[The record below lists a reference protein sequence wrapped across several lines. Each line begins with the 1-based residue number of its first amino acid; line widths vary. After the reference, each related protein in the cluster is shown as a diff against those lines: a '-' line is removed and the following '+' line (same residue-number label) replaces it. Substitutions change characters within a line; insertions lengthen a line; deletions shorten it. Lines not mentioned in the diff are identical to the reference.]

1 MCVCVLRSND
11 VTSYCASF
19 STLRTLFYTQ
29 VHTHT
34 NTREKRLP
42 KYFAGPRL
50 CALCLLLKENV
61 CLCVCA
67 HARHLEYPYECLCVC
82 WCAWCLC
89 VRTRIRIHTHTITST
104 HMAGTCTHRMQKYQ
118 HIHPRYLLWEKE
130 GTWKSTLTNI
140 ISAYERVSKRT
151 RMHMFCGSCM
161 QYVWPDN
168 RRLKLDVRAQ
178 GEGVDVPL

>member
-1 MCVCVLRSND
+1 MSLRIVRLSQLCAHYFTHRYTHTQTRVKNGFRNILQGLVFAHCACYSKKMCVCV
-11 VTSYCASF
+11 CA
-19 STLRTLFYTQ
+19 R
-29 VHTHT
+29 
-34 NTREKRLP
+34 
-42 KYFAGPRL
+42 
-50 CALCLLLKENV
+50 
-61 CLCVCA
+61 
-67 HARHLEYPYECLCVC
+67 ARHLEYPYECLCVC

-151 RMHMFCGSCM
+151 RMHIFCGSCM

>member
-1 MCVCVLRSND
+1 MSLRIVRLSQLCAHYFTHRYTHTQTRVKNGFRNILQGLVFAHCACYSKKMCVCV
-11 VTSYCASF
+11 CA
-19 STLRTLFYTQ
+19 R
-29 VHTHT
+29 
-34 NTREKRLP
+34 
-42 KYFAGPRL
+42 
-50 CALCLLLKENV
+50 
-61 CLCVCA
+61 
-67 HARHLEYPYECLCVC
+67 ARHLEYPYECLCVC